1 MLRASQNESASFLP
15 LIQLIDAVR
24 QIDHHL
30 FPRNETENGGST
42 SSRSSCAGCSASEW
56 HICHRILNRQNPRW
70 LQLSENE
77 NPYSFF
83 RSFPSALHTVLE
95 KFLWDRKQNATSEAR
110 ERAQQEGSGREGC
123 LTCAR
128 QTASLRKKRQG
139 GVRRD

>member
-1 MLRASQNESASFLP
+1 MLRSSQNESTSFLP

-30 FPRNETENGGST
+30 LPRNEAENGGST

-56 HICHRILNRQNPRW
+56 HICHRILNRQNPRS
-70 LQLSENE
+70 LQLSENR

-83 RSFPSALHTVLE
+83 RSFPLALHIGLG
-95 KFLWDRKQNATSEAR
+95 KFPWDRKQSATR
-110 ERAQQEGSGREGC
+110 ESRKRAQQEGNGREGG

-128 QTASLRKKRQG
+128 PTASLRKKRQDVVG
-139 GVRRD
+139 RD